1 MIHIVS
7 GGAYAAPWA
16 DLGNPMTLAP
26 MEWRVFLSP
35 RMWVAGLMGFASG
48 LPLLLTLSVLQ
59 AWLKAE
65 GVDLATIG
73 FIGLV
78 GLPYT
83 LKFLWAP
90 LFDRYTPVAL
100 GRRRGWL
107 LIFQILLT
115 AGIVGLGLTS
125 PAESIVTVSAAAL
138 LVAFFSASQDIV
150 IDAYRR
156 ETLADAEQGLGAAYY
171 VCGYQLGT
179 LLAAGGGLILAD
191 IVGFQGVYV
200 IMAAVMA
207 SAIIVTL
214 LAPEPKLEAGQPT
227 SLRDAFAGPLVEFFR
242 RRDAVLVLAFVLLY
256 KLGDNMAS
264 HMSIPFYLDIG
275 FSNTQIG
282 SVVKLLGT
290 WAIFIGTFAGGA
302 LILKLGLFRALLAF
316 GVLQGVSTA
325 GFAVLAIVGQNLY
338 WLGGV
343 VAFENLTIGLGR
355 SALLALMAYLTNRRF
370 TATQFALLA
379 SLAGVPR
386 VIVSAPTGWLA
397 EQIGW
402 VTFFISCAL
411 IAIPGLVLL
420 LAFRGWLRD
429 PGPHAL
435 RPAEE
440 HG

>member
-1 MIHIVS
+1 MS
-7 GGAYAAPWA
+7 TA
-16 DLGNPMTLAP
+16 GNH
-26 MEWRVFLSP
+26 WSVFLAP

-59 AWLKAE
+59 AWLKAD

-83 LKFLWAP
+83 VKFLWAP
-90 LFDRYTPVAL
+90 VFDRYVVLPL

-107 LIFQILLT
+107 VIFQLLLT
-115 AGIVGLGLTS
+115 GAIVALGLTS
-125 PAESIVTVSAAAL
+125 PADGIPIVAAAAL
-138 LVAFFSASQDIV
+138 LLALFSASQDIV

-191 IVGFQGVYV
+191 IVGFQGVYM
-200 IMAAVMA
+200 IMAGVMA
-207 SAIIVTL
+207 CAVIVSL
-214 LAPEPKLEAGQPT
+214 LAPEPALAAGQPA
-227 SLRDAFAGPLVEFFR
+227 SLRDAFAGPLVEFFS

-275 FSNTQIG
+275 FSNTEIG

-302 LILKLGLFRALLAF
+302 LILRLGLFRALLAF
-316 GVLQGVSTA
+316 GVLQGLSTA
-325 GFAVLAIVGQNLY
+325 GFALLALAGANLI

-355 SALLALMAYLTNRRF
+355 SALLAFMAYLTNRRF

-402 VTFFISCAL
+402 VSFFSLCAL
-411 IAIPGLVLL
+411 IAIPGLLLL
-420 LAFRGWLRD
+420 LAFRGWLKEGDRASAVEPD
-429 PGPHAL
+429 A
-435 RPAEE
+435 
-440 HG
+440 

>member
-1 MIHIVS
+1 MMTT
-7 GGAYAAPWA
+7 AR
-16 DLGNPMTLAP
+16 LGFRL
-26 MEWRVFLSP
+26 FLSP
-35 RMWVAGLMGFASG
+35 RMWLAGLMGFASG

-90 LFDRYTPVAL
+90 LFDRYIPSSL

-107 LIFQILLT
+107 VIFQVLL
-115 AGIVGLGLTS
+115 AGGIAVLGLTS
-125 PAESIVTVSAAAL
+125 PADGIPTVAAAAL

-156 ETLADAEQGLGAAYY
+156 ESLADAEQGLGAAYY

-191 IVGFQGVYV
+191 VVGFKGVYL
-200 IMAAVMA
+200 IMAGVMA
-207 SAIIVTL
+207 AAIIVTL
-214 LAPEPKLEAGQPT
+214 LAPEPKMAAGQPT
-227 SLRDAFAGPLVEFFR
+227 SLRDAFAGPLVEFFQ
-242 RRDAVLVLAFVLLY
+242 RRDAVLVLAFILLY

-275 FSNTQIG
+275 FSNTEIG

-302 LILKLGLFRALLAF
+302 LILRLGLFRALLLF
-316 GVLQGVSTA
+316 GVLQGLSTA
-325 GFAVLAIVGQNLY
+325 GFALLAMVGHNLF

-355 SALLALMAYLTNRRF
+355 SALLAFMASLTNRRF

-402 VTFFISCAL
+402 VSFFVSCAV

-420 LAFRGWLRD
+420 SAFRTWLGEKDQATAAR
-429 PGPHAL
+429 
-435 RPAEE
+435 AEP
-440 HG
+440 

>member
-1 MIHIVS
+1 MT
-7 GGAYAAPWA
+7 AASIQWH
-16 DLGNPMTLAP
+16 
-26 MEWRVFLSP
+26 VFLSP
-35 RMWVAGLMGFASG
+35 RMWLAGLMGFASG

-107 LIFQILLT
+107 VIFQLLLVM
-115 AGIVGLGLTS
+115 GIVGLGLTS
-125 PAESIVTVSAAAL
+125 PAVSIPTVAAAAL

-191 IVGFQGVYV
+191 LVGFQGVYL

-207 SAIIVTL
+207 SAVIVTL
-214 LAPEPKLEAGQPT
+214 LAPEPGLAAGQPT
-227 SLRDAFAGPLVEFFR
+227 SLRDAFAGPLAEFFR

-275 FSNTQIG
+275 FSNTEIG

-302 LILKLGLFRALLAF
+302 IILRFGLFRALLGF
-316 GVLQGVSTA
+316 GVLQGLSTF
-325 GFAVLAIVGQNLY
+325 GFAALALVGHNLF

-355 SALLALMAYLTNRRF
+355 SALLAFMAYLTNRRF

-402 VTFFISCAL
+402 VSFFVSCAI
-411 IAIPGLVLL
+411 IAVPGLLL
-420 LAFRGWLRD
+420 LLVFRGWLGDSR
-429 PGPHAL
+429 GSAL
-435 RPAEE
+435 P
-440 HG
+440 

>member
-1 MIHIVS
+1 MTT
-7 GGAYAAPWA
+7 AATDWK
-16 DLGNPMTLAP
+16 
-26 MEWRVFLSP
+26 VFVSP
-35 RMWVAGLMGFASG
+35 RMWLAGLMGFASG

-59 AWLKAE
+59 AWLKSE
-65 GVDLATIG
+65 SVDLATIG

-90 LFDRYTPVAL
+90 LLDRYIPLAL

-107 LIFQILLT
+107 LIFQLLLVS
-115 AGIVGLGLTS
+115 GIVLLALTS
-125 PAESIVTVSAAAL
+125 PADGITSVAAAAL

-156 ETLADAEQGLGAAYY
+156 ETLGDTEQGLGAAYY

-191 IVGFQGVYV
+191 IVGFQGVYM
-200 IMAAVMA
+200 IMAGVMA
-207 SAIIVTL
+207 AAMLVTVA
-214 LAPEPKLEAGQPT
+214 APEPAMTAGQPT
-227 SLRDAFAGPLVEFFR
+227 NLRDAFTGPLIEFFQ
-242 RRDAVLVLAFVLLY
+242 RRDAVLVLVFVLLY

-302 LILKLGLFRALLAF
+302 LILRLGLFRALLFF
-316 GVLQGVSTA
+316 GVLQGLSTA
-325 GFAVLAIVGQNLY
+325 GFALLALVGQNLY

-355 SALLALMAYLTNRRF
+355 SALLAFMAYLTNRRF

-402 VTFFISCAL
+402 VTFFVACAL
-411 IAIPGLVLL
+411 IAIPGLLL
-420 LAFRGWLRD
+420 LLVFRGWLTERD
-429 PGPHAL
+429 HNTSA
-435 RPAEE
+435 
-440 HG
+440 

>member
-1 MIHIVS
+1 
-7 GGAYAAPWA
+7 
-16 DLGNPMTLAP
+16 MTTAR
-26 MEWRVFLSP
+26 MDWKVFLSP
-35 RMWVAGLMGFASG
+35 RMWLAGLMGFASG

-90 LFDRYTPVAL
+90 LFDRYVPVAL

-107 LIFQILLT
+107 AIFQILL
-115 AGIVGLGLTS
+115 ALSIAALGLTA
-125 PAESIVTVSAAAL
+125 PADGIPTVAAAAL

-191 IVGFQGVYV
+191 IVGFKGVYLF
-200 IMAAVMA
+200 MAGVMA
-207 SAIIVTL
+207 TAIVVTL
-214 LAPEPKLEAGQPT
+214 LAPEPKLTAGQPT
-227 SLRDAFAGPLVEFFR
+227 TLRDAFTGPLVEFFQ
-242 RRDAVLVLAFVLLY
+242 RRDAVLVLAFILLY

-275 FSNTQIG
+275 FSNTEIG

-302 LILKLGLFRALLAF
+302 LILRLGLFRALLLF

-325 GFAVLAIVGQNLY
+325 GFALLAVLGHNLY

-343 VAFENLTIGLGR
+343 VAMENLTIGLGR
-355 SALLALMAYLTNRRF
+355 SALLAFMAYLTNRRF

-402 VTFFISCAL
+402 VSFFLSCAL
-411 IAIPGLVLL
+411 IAIPGLLLL
-420 LAFRGWLRD
+420 LAFRSWL
-429 PGPHAL
+429 H
-435 RPAEE
+435 E
-440 HG
+440 HDQPSAT